1 MKLTAIFCLT
11 LCLVALAPPVAAQS
25 DADRVLE
32 LREAQQREWIEQ
44 TRAKYQAEFRQQEI
58 ACYQRFAVNDCLQD
72 SRRTEREL
80 MADLRRQEILINDAQ
95 RKRRAA
101 RQLLR
106 AETPRKQRSGVEGL
120 ELDDHQ

>member
-1 MKLTAIFCLT
+1 MKLPVITAT
-11 LCLVALAPPVAAQS
+11 LCLVAAALPLAAQT
-25 DADRVLE
+25 DAERVLE
-32 LREAQQREWIEQ
+32 LREAQQREWISQ
-44 TRAKYQAEFRQQEI
+44 TRAQYNIQFRAQEA
-58 ACYQRFAVNDCLQD
+58 ACYQRFAVNDCLND

-106 AETPRKQRSGVEGL
+106 TDERLHGTGDP
-120 ELDDHQ
+120 